1 MFESSSASI
10 IRSSWWPRGGMVD
23 TMDLKSMP
31 FWECRFKSGRGYQM
45 QRTQRTKVF
54 LRLQMQ
60 RTRFFLRL
68 FFWYCRNQVAMC
80 RIGATNKKIFVGN
93 GGFIINE

>member
-1 MFESSSASI
+1 MFTSQKFYT
-10 IRSSWWPRGGMVD
+10 IRSCRWPRGGMVD

-31 FWECRFKSGRGYQM
+31 IFGVPVQVWS
-45 QRTQRTKVF
+45 
-54 LRLQMQ
+54 RLPMQ

-68 FFWYCRNQVAMC
+68 FFCYCRNQVAMC

>member
-31 FWECRFKSGRGYQM
+31 IFGVPVQVWS
-45 QRTQRTKVF
+45 
-54 LRLQMQ
+54 RLPMQ

-68 FFWYCRNQVAMC
+68 FFWYCRNQVAMS
-80 RIGATNKKIFVGN
+80 RISATIKKIFVGN
-93 GGFIINE
+93 GGFIIIE

>member
-1 MFESSSASI
+1 
-10 IRSSWWPRGGMVD
+10 
-23 TMDLKSMP
+23 
-31 FWECRFKSGRGYQM
+31 
-45 QRTQRTKVF
+45 
-54 LRLQMQ
+54 MQ

>member
-1 MFESSSASI
+1 MFESSSSSI
-10 IRSSWWPRGGMVD
+10 IRSSRWPRGGMVD

-31 FWECRFKSGRGYQM
+31 IIGVPVQVRPRLPM

>member
-1 MFESSSASI
+1 
-10 IRSSWWPRGGMVD
+10 
-23 TMDLKSMP
+23 
-31 FWECRFKSGRGYQM
+31 M

>member
-31 FWECRFKSGRGYQM
+31 IIGVPVQVRP
-45 QRTQRTKVF
+45 
-54 LRLQMQ
+54 RLPMQ

>member
-31 FWECRFKSGRGYQM
+31 FWEYQFKSGRGYQCKGLDFFCVYFFGIVAITS
-45 QRTQRTKVF
+45 QCVGLVRQTKKF
-54 LRLQMQ
+54 LLVMEG
-60 RTRFFLRL
+60 LL
-68 FFWYCRNQVAMC
+68 
-80 RIGATNKKIFVGN
+80 
-93 GGFIINE
+93 

>member
-23 TMDLKSMP
+23 TMDLKSMSIFGVP
-31 FWECRFKSGRGYQM
+31 VQVWS
-45 QRTQRTKVF
+45 
-54 LRLQMQ
+54 RLPMQ